1 MANKNHAKLLNNLR
15 ILSCVEPGE
24 YISIDS
30 DNNIYCRW
38 GASWWNTVT
47 SAMRLETFNQ
57 TYECLKEIY
66 CVKLPEYILIAE
78 SVKDSDYV
86 CDDLLRN
93 CKRALV
99 GLERL
104 KNVYSYA
111 YQTKNGGTYDSN
123 FDTLIESF
131 AKLQIKQLKR
141 LMKRQLK
148 RKKENGETSSDSDET
163 MNLDQSS
170 SEKKKVE
177 PSD

>member
-1 MANKNHAKLLNNLR
+1 MTDKNHAKLLNNLR
-15 ILSCVEPGE
+15 ILSCIEQGE

-38 GASWWNTVT
+38 GASWWNTIT
-47 SAMRLETFNQ
+47 SAIRLETWNQ

-66 CVKLPEYILIAE
+66 CVKLPEYILLAE

-93 CKRALV
+93 CQRALV
-99 GLERL
+99 GLKKL

-111 YQTKNGGTYDSN
+111 YQTKSGGQYDSN
-123 FDTLIESF
+123 FDTLIDSF

-141 LMKRQLK
+141 LMKRQKK
-148 RKKENGETSSDSDET
+148 RKEEYNEVSSDSEEAIQQGE
-163 MNLDQSS
+163 DQA
-170 SEKKKVE
+170 
-177 PSD
+177 SD